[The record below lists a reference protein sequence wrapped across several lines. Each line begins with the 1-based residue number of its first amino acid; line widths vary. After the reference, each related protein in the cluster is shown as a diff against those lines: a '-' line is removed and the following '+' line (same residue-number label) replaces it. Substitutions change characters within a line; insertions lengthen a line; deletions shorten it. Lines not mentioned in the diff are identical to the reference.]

1 MDLIQGPILHIQ
13 MEKPESLEK
22 ATSNILWTTGRR
34 RNLEQGIIEHCN
46 VEGGSST
53 RLYLEKIT

>member
-22 ATSNILWTTGRR
+22 ATSNILWTAGRR
-34 RNLEQGIIEHCN
+34 RNLEQGIIEHRD
-46 VEGGSST
+46 EQGGSST